1 MSALL
6 DPVGPEPTSTYWRR
20 RLLVLVG
27 LIAVI
32 VILVTGVKAL
42 TNLSSEG
49 AEGEGQEPKP
59 GASEQPADNTPPPSQ
74 LCEAGV
80 IEVAAGVDSRNFPAG
95 QKPTFTMSITNSGA
109 VDCLV
114 ENVQSTFAVEVVSG
128 SDRIWNSLDCPAVD
142 GPNQS
147 FLIAAGGTQ
156 NVEVPWERV
165 RSDETCR
172 TDWPALRAGT
182 YKVQVI
188 YGDISSEQLSFQ
200 LAD

>member
-6 DPVGPEPTSTYWRR
+6 DPVRPEPTSTYWRR

-42 TNLSSEG
+42 TNLASEG
-49 AEGEGQEPKP
+49 AEGQEPKP

-95 QKPTFTMSITNSGA
+95 QKPTFTMSITTTGA

-128 SDRIWNSLDCPAVD
+128 SDRIWSSRDCPAAD

-172 TDWPALRAGT
+172 TDWPALLAGT

-188 YGDISSEQLSFQ
+188 YGEISSEQLSFQ